1 VFFFC
6 PRKNNHVLT
15 IEKKINAAEL
25 NYIVVPSGASKEV
38 MKNVQ
43 FDIQTIF
50 FLKRKLIS
58 LNTIHAPNRGQP
70 A

>member
-1 VFFFC
+1 MFFFC

-50 FLKRKLIS
+50 FSEEEVDIS
-58 LNTIHAPNRGQP
+58 
-70 A
+70 